1 MAADVLNTDDTIDSR
16 DVIARVEELESDIE
30 SWNEDIDEHETN
42 MSDLEEEIS
51 EAEAEAQELDDDK
64 DADEIEQIE
73 NNIDGLRT
81 DISDIEDNIK
91 TIRDDISEAEE
102 ELNPLKAF
110 ADEAEGYAPDW
121 NYGATLVRD
130 SYFEDYARELVN
142 DIGDLPSE
150 LPAYIENNIDW
161 EGVADD
167 IQADYSSVD
176 FDGEEYWV
184 R

>member
-73 NNIDGLRT
+73 NNIR
-81 DISDIEDNIK
+81 
-91 TIRDDISEAEE
+91 SEERRVGTE
-102 ELNPLKAF
+102 CRSRWS
-110 ADEAEGYAPDW
+110 ADH
-121 NYGATLVRD
+121 
-130 SYFEDYARELVN
+130 
-142 DIGDLPSE
+142 
-150 LPAYIENNIDW
+150 
-161 EGVADD
+161 
-167 IQADYSSVD
+167 
-176 FDGEEYWV
+176 
-184 R
+184 